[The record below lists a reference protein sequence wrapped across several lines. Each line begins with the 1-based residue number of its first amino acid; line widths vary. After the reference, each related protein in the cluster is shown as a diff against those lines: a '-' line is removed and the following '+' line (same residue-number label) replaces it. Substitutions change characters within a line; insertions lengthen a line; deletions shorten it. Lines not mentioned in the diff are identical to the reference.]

1 MQKTLRIRTDLKA
14 GAFGPPS
21 PDTYPGQYGWWWMSG
36 GYIARPGR
44 PMKQFTGWWFGGA
57 PQFYYPA
64 GGAGAGPLGAPQGGG
79 GGGGE
84 GQVAPPA
91 P

>member
-1 MQKTLRIRTDLKA
+1 MQKTLKVRTNLSA
-14 GAFGPPS
+14 GQYGPPD
-21 PDTYPGQYGWWWMSG
+21 PENGQYGWWWESN

-44 PMKQFTGWWFGGA
+44 PMKQFTGWWFGSA
-57 PQFYYPA
+57 PRFYYPA
-64 GGAGAGPLGAPQGGG
+64 GSEAGVAGAQLGSS
-79 GGGGE
+79 GE